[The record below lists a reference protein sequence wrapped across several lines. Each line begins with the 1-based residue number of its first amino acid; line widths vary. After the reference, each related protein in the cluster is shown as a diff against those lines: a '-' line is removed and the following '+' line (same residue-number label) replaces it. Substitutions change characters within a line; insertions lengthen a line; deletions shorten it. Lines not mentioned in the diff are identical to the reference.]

1 MKRLFTA
8 MLCFILVMGNVN
20 AQEITIESPNSRGFS
35 GVKSINGEIVF
46 TTWFGE
52 KTETKGMA
60 NFVLKLYDKDLKE
73 IKTTDIEV
81 TKFSEM
87 ASSAF
92 TGKYF
97 MFIFVDALKKTR
109 TTVTLDATGE
119 LVQKKVEED
128 VRRAL
133 LTEENF
139 PIIHVLNEE
148 EFILLRP
155 MKEKKFGFE
164 IERLDKDLNSKWTKS
179 HIPESGIWKAQDS
192 KVSNGKLYLLRE
204 ENPTRYSDNY
214 VYSVQCFNVEDGE
227 EVYSTDLVN
236 EDDGGAPAFIRVTA
250 SGAVITGGMYFKGS
264 KYDDKN
270 SDGLFFT
277 LISGE
282 GEIKQFTKKTWKSMK
297 DQIAGEFSSALLGGK
312 TKIMVEDVIKKNDG
326 TYMVICE
333 QFKKANNANLTGS
346 GAGALL
352 GSGGG
357 SSAAGEIGFTVLDFV
372 FFNFDATGNLSSID
386 VVEKQNKEARVSG
399 KIASEK
405 GLAIAQ
411 YMYGRGFFCYKE
423 LIEKDGKQIIVYRND
438 DGFKSKA
445 YFLPLGEK
453 STENIPNIDMD
464 RWVSEKLNKLGK
476 FAKATGAD
484 QYSFNSDSNASDT
497 YALYKN
503 ITAFKPGFMLL
514 HDFNQKGLKIWL
526 EPVPVK

>member
-1 MKRLFTA
+1 
-8 MLCFILVMGNVN
+8 
-20 AQEITIESPNSRGFS
+20 
-35 GVKSINGEIVF
+35 
-46 TTWFGE
+46 
-52 KTETKGMA
+52 
-60 NFVLKLYDKDLKE
+60 
-73 IKTTDIEV
+73 
-81 TKFSEM
+81 
-87 ASSAF
+87 
-92 TGKYF
+92 
-97 MFIFVDALKKTR
+97 
-109 TTVTLDATGE
+109 
-119 LVQKKVEED
+119 
-128 VRRAL
+128 
-133 LTEENF
+133 
-139 PIIHVLNEE
+139 
-148 EFILLRP
+148 
-155 MKEKKFGFE
+155 
-164 IERLDKDLNSKWTKS
+164 
-179 HIPESGIWKAQDS
+179 
-192 KVSNGKLYLLRE
+192 
-204 ENPTRYSDNY
+204 
-214 VYSVQCFNVEDGE
+214 
-227 EVYSTDLVN
+227 
-236 EDDGGAPAFIRVTA
+236 
-250 SGAVITGGMYFKGS
+250 MYFKGS

-352 GSGGG
+352 GTSGG

-386 VVEKQNKEARVSG
+386 VVAKQNKEARVSG

-453 STENIPNIDMD
+453 STENIPSIDMD